1 MSDDIEKRLQ
11 QAVEGH
17 YRLER
22 ELGRGAM
29 ARVFLATDLRH
40 GREVAL
46 KLLPPELATST
57 SAERFLR
64 EIRITAGL
72 QHPHI
77 LPLLDSGA
85 AGGLCWYV
93 MPRVMGESLREKL
106 EQGPF
111 PLKDALRI
119 AGEVGKA
126 LAYAHSQTVVHRDIK
141 PENIMLSGGQAIV
154 MDFGLAR
161 ALGGAGTNL
170 TATGMPIGTPA
181 YMSPEQVMGADEI
194 DARSDI
200 YSLGCLLYEMA
211 TGRPPFTGNSLA
223 VVLRQQVQEM
233 PTPPSQ
239 VNPAVPS
246 YVDKIVAKALAKQ
259 PAARYQKAEEMVAQL
274 EMASAMATLGEMGM
288 ADAAEAEEAGERE
301 APRAKGGWRKL
312 FGG

>member
-1 MSDDIEKRLQ
+1 MSDDIETRLQ

-17 YRLER
+17 YKLER

-106 EQGPF
+106 GQGPL

-119 AGEVGKA
+119 AGEVAKA

-161 ALGGAGTNL
+161 ALGGSGTNL

-181 YMSPEQVMGADEI
+181 YMSPEQVMGAEEI

-211 TGRPPFTGNSLA
+211 TGRPPFAGNSLA

-233 PTPPSQ
+233 PVPPSQ

-288 ADAAEAEEAGERE
+288 SEPEEQEDEADEVKRG
-301 APRAKGGWRKL
+301 KGGWRKL
-312 FGG
+312 FGR